1 MSEFIET
8 IIVGGGQAG
17 LAISYYLKQEGRE
30 HLVLERTPAI
40 ANAWRSQRWDSFTL
54 VTPNFQVRMPGA
66 EYDGNDPDGFMS
78 LREVVKY
85 FDDYVQRYR
94 LPVRRGVEVQSV
106 EKRES
111 VFQVR
116 TTDRDYEGKNV
127 IIATGLYQSPKIPAF
142 AAAIPADILQ
152 LHSMQYRNP
161 FVLPHGAVLVIGTG
175 QSGAQIAEEL
185 YQSGRKVYL
194 RSAAQAA
201 CPVDIAERTSVT
213 GSRAWECLTPR
224 YKP

>member
-30 HLVLERTPAI
+30 HLVLERASAI
-40 ANAWRSQRWDSFTL
+40 ANAWRNQRWDSFTL

-66 EYDGNDPDGFMS
+66 EYHGNVPYGFMS

-94 LPVRRGVEVQSV
+94 LPVGCGVEVQSV
-106 EKRES
+106 EKRDS

-116 TTDRDYEGKNV
+116 TTDRDYEAKNV
-127 IIATGLYQSPKIPAF
+127 VIATGLYQSPKIPAF
-142 AAAIPADILQ
+142 AAAIPADILSCIPCNTAI
-152 LHSMQYRNP
+152 LL
-161 FVLPHGAVLVIGTG
+161 F
-175 QSGAQIAEEL
+175 
-185 YQSGRKVYL
+185 
-194 RSAAQAA
+194 
-201 CPVDIAERTSVT
+201 CPTARF
-213 GSRAWECLTPR
+213 
-224 YKP
+224 